1 MTGLTD
7 QWLRTEFQDHA
18 RTIDPPA
25 DLHQESMRRARA
37 TRKRRKGLQ
46 AAFTVG
52 LAAAVTGVI
61 VIVTG
66 ALSPSSTPAP
76 AGPAPASWTFDLYF
90 VDMGG
95 VSTAPSHRRSFLSR
109 SQCRTP
115 VTSRWTSSMP

>member
-25 DLHQESMRRARA
+25 DLHQQSMWRARA

-66 ALSPSSTPAP
+66 ALPS
-76 AGPAPASWTFDLYF
+76 ASAFFDIRF
-90 VDMGG
+90 RSD
-95 VSTAPSHRRSFLSR
+95 STAVMSARS
-109 SQCRTP
+109 C
-115 VTSRWTSSMP
+115 